1 MDRADR
7 IIAFIETLK
16 APDGMDVGQPIVLR
30 PWQKDILRQ
39 VYGPVGPDGR
49 RICRQAILSVGRKNG
64 KGLSLDTPIPTPS
77 GWTTM
82 GEVKPGDVLYDE
94 QGNECHVTF
103 VSEIHHIDCY
113 KFVFSNG
120 EEIVCDGDH
129 RWAFQQADGSMPVM
143 VARDLWRGFAFGGAD
158 AQRSLLEDEGIEFDD
173 DGKINLDIYGWI
185 G

>member
-16 APDGMDVGQPIVLR
+16 ATDGRDVGQPIVLR

-82 GEVKPGDVLYDE
+82 GEVKPGDVILIRF
-94 QGNECHVTF
+94 GNGEVKARVLQLLEHVTKET
-103 VSEIHHIDCY
+103 SPTMYEI
-113 KFVFSNG
+113 
-120 EEIVCDGDH
+120 
-129 RWAFQQADGSMPVM
+129 
-143 VARDLWRGFAFGGAD
+143 
-158 AQRSLLEDEGIEFDD
+158 IE
-173 DGKINLDIYGWI
+173 
-185 G
+185 